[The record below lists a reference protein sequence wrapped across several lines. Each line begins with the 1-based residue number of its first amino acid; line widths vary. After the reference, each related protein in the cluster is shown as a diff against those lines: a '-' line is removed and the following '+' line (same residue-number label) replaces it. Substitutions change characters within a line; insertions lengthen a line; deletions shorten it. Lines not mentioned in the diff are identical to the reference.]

1 MSSSYVKT
9 QEESRRKRAK
19 DYQDKLL
26 QTSQKALA
34 GILSAGW
41 GDPSAAAKLAVS
53 AAKHLL
59 LELEIPTGE
68 AKKSL

>member
-19 DYQDKLL
+19 DYRDKLL

-34 GILSAGW
+34 GILSAGEK
-41 GDPSAAAKLAVS
+41 DPFVAASLAIS
-53 AAKHLL
+53 AAKQLL
-59 LELEIPTGE
+59 KDLDVPTGE

>member
-34 GILSAGW
+34 GILSAGEK
-41 GDPSAAAKLAVS
+41 DPSAAAALATS
-53 AAKHLL
+53 AAKQLL
-59 LELEIPTGE
+59 QDLEVPTGE
-68 AKKSL
+68 VKKSL